1 MPSFEK
7 YKQSLFIIVV
17 IFLLGLIGIKF
28 SLGVVKSEI
37 ANIINSKKFET
48 YVSNQVNNKIQNFA
62 DKDLTDEEKSEAL
75 SLIDKITALEIS
87 KGTKEELKE
96 YKQDIDDGE
105 FAHMDLRY
113 LRALHNRL
121 AK

>member
-1 MPSFEK
+1 MPTFEK

-37 ANIINSKKFET
+37 ANIINSKKFEI

-62 DKDLTDEEKSEAL
+62 DKDLTDEEYNFYKKNFK
-75 SLIDKITALEIS
+75 KIYLKFKPIFDEIIRE
-87 KGTKEELKE
+87 T
-96 YKQDIDDGE
+96 
-105 FAHMDLRY
+105 
-113 LRALHNRL
+113 N
-121 AK
+121 